1 MSFPKIV
8 GIIAAI
14 LFGLIA
20 CAAMMKGKKTDQFA
34 TATSSRSSPIQVDLN
49 LDTNDAPV
57 RPAPRE
63 PIVAVAPA
71 PVKPVEVKKVEE
83 VIAPT
88 PTVASTPAAALPDA
102 DRIHLLFDT
111 HGPKLPFVETI
122 TYKSRVDWMKG
133 RPAWLSDYAGYYK
146 TSRHFIA
153 RSLNG
158 KPDYFKQDIGNGD
171 RFNVFRLNTDLNF
184 YLVIDTSRCKMW
196 FYAFTPSSNERV
208 LLKTYDV
215 SLGRLDNSSASGL
228 LSPLGRY
235 GLGEKVAIY
244 KPKSTGIFN
253 GEKTEMIR
261 VFGTRWIPFET
272 EHEDAT
278 APAKGFGIHG
288 VPWVGKDGSLTEDAS
303 SLGKYES
310 DGCIRLSTKD
320 VEELFSIIITK
331 PTTVELVRDFAE
343 AHLPGVEKP

>member
-20 CAAMMKGKKTDQFA
+20 CAALMKSKKTDQLVV
-34 TATSSRSSPIQVDLN
+34 TATSRSAPIQVDIN
-49 LDTNDAPV
+49 LESNDTPV

-63 PIVAVAPA
+63 QAVALAPT
-71 PVKPVEVKKVEE
+71 PVKSVEVKKVEE
-83 VIAPT
+83 VLAP
-88 PTVASTPAAALPDA
+88 VAASSEAALPDA
-102 DRIHLLFDT
+102 DRIHMLFDT
-111 HGPKLPFVETI
+111 HGPKLPFVETV
-122 TYKSRVDWMKG
+122 TYKSRADWMKG
-133 RPAWLSDYAGYYK
+133 RPAWLSDYAGHYK

-171 RFNVFRLNTDLNF
+171 RFNVFRLNTDLTF

-196 FYAFTPSSNERV
+196 FYAYTPSSSERV

-228 LSPLGRY
+228 LSPLGRFE
-235 GLGEKVAIY
+235 LGDKVAIY

-261 VFGTRWIPFET
+261 VFGTRWIPFES
-272 EHEDAT
+272 EYEDAT

-288 VPWVGKDGSLTEDAS
+288 VPWVGNKEGSLTEDAS

-320 VEELFSIIITK
+320 VEELFAIIITK